1 MFDDELE
8 DDFRDEI
15 LDLLKDDEMQHEL
28 EEIKLKLA
36 NENYN
41 VLADNGM
48 DVPGMIRQ
56 GIDIVPVIGTLKEM
70 LVLFQDVEEYEKC
83 ANIVKWLKELE

>member
-1 MFDDELE
+1 MFDDELG

-15 LDLLKDDEMQHEL
+15 LDLLKDNEMQHEL

-41 VLADNGM
+41 VLVDNGM
-48 DVPGMIRQ
+48 DVPEMIRQ
-56 GIDIVPVIGTLKEM
+56 GIDIAPVIVTLKEM